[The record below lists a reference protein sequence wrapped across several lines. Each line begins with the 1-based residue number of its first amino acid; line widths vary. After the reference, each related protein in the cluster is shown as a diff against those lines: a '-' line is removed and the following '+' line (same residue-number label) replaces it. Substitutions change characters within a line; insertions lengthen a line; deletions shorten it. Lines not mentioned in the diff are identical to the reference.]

1 MSPTRRVMRHASVAR
16 HVPTLDSP
24 KVNNF
29 DLIRLAAALQVAF
42 SHSIA
47 DLGGGGSAWWLKSIT
62 DLFPGVPIFFFI
74 SGFLISKSFEKNS
87 ILEEYAL
94 NRFLRIYPA
103 MAVCFLLSLA
113 SVWLSGYF
121 KTTTV
126 SLSALVL
133 WAAAQLSIVQFYNP
147 DFMRHYGVGVLN
159 GSMWTITVELQF
171 YILVPLLYAALR
183 LRQLSRRYTN
193 VTLVVLI
200 LAFMLANQLFVRA
213 APDYGR
219 TFWYKLAGV
228 SFAPWFY
235 MFLIGLFFQ
244 RNFELV
250 LPVLR
255 RRSMALITGYCVLA
269 LIGERMLG
277 WGFGNNLNPLQFL
290 ALSAVV
296 FAVAFSAVT
305 ISDRILRRTDL
316 SYGVYVYHAPVINL
330 LLATGLASGLG
341 AVASVIGASLVL
353 AYASW
358 RLVEKPALALKRH
371 PLYQH
376 APASAAS

>member
-1 MSPTRRVMRHASVAR
+1 MT
-16 HVPTLDSP
+16 TP

-42 SHSIA
+42 SHAIA
-47 DLGGGGSAWWLKSIT
+47 DFGGVAPAWWVKSIT

-87 ILEEYAL
+87 ILKEYAL
-94 NRFLRIYPA
+94 NRFLRIYPG
-103 MAVCFLLSLA
+103 MAVCFLVSLV

-121 KTTTV
+121 RTASV

-147 DFMRHYGVGVLN
+147 EFMRHYGVGVLN

-183 LRQLSRRYTN
+183 LRDMSRRHTN
-193 VTLVVLI
+193 AALVALV
-200 LAFMLANQLFVRA
+200 LAFMIANQLFVHA
-213 APDYGR
+213 AADHGKA
-219 TFWYKLAGV
+219 FWYKLVGV
-228 SFAPWFY
+228 SFAPWLY
-235 MFLIGLFFQ
+235 MFLIGVFVQ
-244 RNFELV
+244 RNFELI
-250 LPVLR
+250 LPMLQ
-255 RRSMALITGYCVLA
+255 RRSVALIAGYFVLA
-269 LIGERMLG
+269 LIGERVLG
-277 WGFGNNLNPLQFL
+277 WGFGNNLNPLQFM
-290 ALSAVV
+290 ALSAVT

-305 ISDRILRRTDL
+305 TSDRVLRRNDL

-330 LLATGLASGLG
+330 LLATRVAGGLG
-341 AVASVIGASLVL
+341 AVLLVIGASLAL

-358 RLVEKPALALKRH
+358 RLVEKPALGLKRH

-376 APASAAS
+376 TPANAAS